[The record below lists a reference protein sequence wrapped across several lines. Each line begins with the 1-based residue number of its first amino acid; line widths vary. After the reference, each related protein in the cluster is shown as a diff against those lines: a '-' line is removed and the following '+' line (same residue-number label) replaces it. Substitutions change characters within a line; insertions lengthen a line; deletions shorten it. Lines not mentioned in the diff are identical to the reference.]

1 MQTGVFPEEMKTAR
15 VTAIFKGGE
24 VSDLGNYRP
33 ITVFCCFSKILE
45 KIMYNRLKKHL
56 LNSNILC
63 KKQIGF
69 QENHSTDYAII
80 QLVNQISHSFE
91 KNHFTLGVF
100 MYLSKAFDTV
110 DHVILIKKLNH
121 YGVKG
126 KNLLWFKSYLN
137 NRRQFITHNN

>member
-33 ITVFCCFSKILE
+33 ITVFCCCSKILE
-45 KIMYNRLKKHL
+45 KIMFNRLKKHL

-80 QLVNQISHSFE
+80 NQLIRLAIVLKKSF
-91 KNHFTLGVF
+91 
-100 MYLSKAFDTV
+100 YLRC
-110 DHVILIKKLNH
+110 I
-121 YGVKG
+121 YGFVKG
-126 KNLLWFKSYLN
+126 
-137 NRRQFITHNN
+137 I